1 MTALDLLAPFLT
13 ITFTE
18 TKAPAPKDECWGAV
32 VSQKLGTMRMSIDK
46 EMFKQFTVYLYPC
59 YEMTCGYQKTWIFI
73 HTGSDECL
81 FYIAKRMVLPKSNGQ
96 KKK

>member
-32 VSQKLGTMRMSIDK
+32 VI
-46 EMFKQFTVYLYPC
+46 V
-59 YEMTCGYQKTWIFI
+59 
-73 HTGSDECL
+73 
-81 FYIAKRMVLPKSNGQ
+81 KSWAQ
-96 KKK
+96 